1 MIGRLHG
8 ILTELEGNQALI
20 DVNGVGYELEVP
32 IGTFDDVAMTT
43 TCTVYVHQ
51 VHLQDAMVLFGFSN
65 KPTREFFRVLI
76 KIPSVGPK
84 SALAILS
91 TYSLT
96 QLGRIAR
103 ERDDGGLTRVKGI
116 GKRSAERIVVELANM
131 VDQLPLAVMDAIPT
145 SSTLQ
150 EAESALVSLGYR
162 LGEARKA
169 VKAAWHEDISVE
181 ELVRNALQRL
191 SH

>member
-32 IGTFDDVAMTT
+32 NGTFDEVSMTT
-43 TCTVYVHQ
+43 KCSVYIHQ
-51 VHLQDAMVLFGFSN
+51 VLHQDAIVLFGFSS
-65 KPTREFFRVLI
+65 KSTREFFRVLI

-103 ERDDGGLTRVKGI
+103 ERDDGCLTRVKGI

-131 VDQLPLAVMDAIPT
+131 VDQLPLAVQDAIPT

-150 EAESALVSLGYR
+150 EAENALVSLGYR

-169 VKAAWHEDISVE
+169 VRAAWHEDISVE
-181 ELVRNALQRL
+181 ELVRNSLQRL